1 MKIII
6 SDYKLKDLQK
16 RGDFRLKC
24 NEILNIGDYVEIEGK
39 VWTVKNA
46 FQGKKEYI
54 IFTDKGTKD
63 CIRVSRSNY
72 ELKRNEEEK
81 IRVFRLKLQKCRTEN
96 PALYDRY
103 WKAKEYE
110 KQLEIKR
117 SGRRLGSLT
126 QKSRLIL
133 PLMMMAMMNPF
144 EHQSKH

>member
-1 MKIII
+1 MKIITEN
-6 SDYKLKDLQK
+6 YTLKDLEK

-24 NEILNIGDYVEIEGK
+24 NEILNIGDYVTIEEK

-54 IFTDKGTKD
+54 IFKDKGTKD

-81 IRVFRLKLQKCRTEN
+81 QRVFRLKLQKCRTEN

-110 KQLEIKR
+110 KQLEIER
-117 SGRRLGSLT
+117 SEKFGGAFLNA
-126 QKSRLIL
+126 KSRMFL
-133 PLMMMAMMNPF
+133 PLVLMGLMSPYRM
-144 EHQSKH
+144 K